1 MIVQVF
7 KRFWIPMFMV
17 SILLVCSC
25 GEQAVKPVDLANP
38 ADESIDSS
46 ELSNDL
52 DYSEE
57 TEIYLDS
64 NNVEFNDSI
73 NNDTAEYLNPASVDT
88 TTGFDIPAGSSL
100 KTINAIFNSVNC
112 NKSVCQLVFKTE
124 SDEDLVFCGAY
135 GDFVSADFGT
145 ANRELVGKNFLIIYR
160 NQVETEK
167 DSIKKNTKAPC
178 NSIVFAKQL

>member
-1 MIVQVF
+1 MVQVS
-7 KRFWIPMFMV
+7 KRFGIPMFMV
-17 SILLVCSC
+17 SILLLCSC

-38 ADESIDSS
+38 ADESNNPTD
-46 ELSNDL
+46 LSNEL

-57 TEIYLDS
+57 ADFYLDS
-64 NNVEFNDSI
+64 SNVEFNDSI
-73 NNDTAEYLNPASVDT
+73 NNDTSQYLNPASVDT
-88 TTGFDIPAGSSL
+88 TIGYDIPAGSSL
-100 KTINAIFNSVNC
+100 KTVNAIFNSVNC

-160 NQVETEK
+160 NQVETVK
-167 DSIKKNTKAPC
+167 DSIKKDSKAPC

>member
-1 MIVQVF
+1 MVQVS
-7 KRFWIPMFMV
+7 KRFGIPMFMV
-17 SILLVCSC
+17 SILLLCSC

-38 ADESIDSS
+38 ADESNNPTD
-46 ELSNDL
+46 LSNEL

-57 TEIYLDS
+57 ADFYLDS
-64 NNVEFNDSI
+64 SNVEFNDSI
-73 NNDTAEYLNPASVDT
+73 NNDTSQYLNPASVDT
-88 TTGFDIPAGSSL
+88 TIGYDIPAGSSL
-100 KTINAIFNSVNC
+100 KTINAIFNSVIC

-160 NQVETEK
+160 NQVETVK
-167 DSIKKNTKAPC
+167 DSIKKDSKAPC